1 MVRAGHTHF
10 MNWYYAV
17 GGQRNGPFGQDEFV
31 RIIGTGAVTDASL
44 VWREGMAEWR
54 PLAELRGEL
63 GLGPPAIPPPVGE
76 AATPTPTPGPASFEF
91 TGAAGEYFKIWIVNL
106 LLTIVTL
113 GIYAA
118 WAKVRNRRY
127 FYANTRLLG
136 HAFDYTG
143 NPVRILVG
151 NVIVF
156 GMALVYFAS
165 GAISPFLVLAVV
177 LLFMVLTPWL
187 IVKSLS
193 FNARNS
199 TYRGLRFG
207 FDGTYGGAAKVFL
220 LLPVAAVFTL
230 QLLFPW
236 VQREQRKYVVDR
248 HRFGATSFDFSGT
261 TEAIYKIFGV
271 TLLFFIPLLI
281 AYGGIIA
288 TLVANAG
295 TAVGGQAS
303 PPPPMMA
310 VWGLLFFPGMI
321 SAVIGSYYFR
331 ARLFN
336 YVWGNTMLGGHRFE
350 AKMSFGGLF
359 GLQIVNLLAVIFTLG
374 LMYPWAKV
382 RLVNFTLES
391 LRFVP
396 AGGLETLTGTGPVA
410 EESAVGESAADFF
423 DFDIGLGL

>member
-1 MVRAGHTHF
+1 

-17 GGQRNGPFGQDEFV
+17 GGQKNGPFGQDEFV
-31 RIIGTGAVTDASL
+31 RIIGTGAVTDATL
-44 VWREGMAEWR
+44 VWREGMSEWR
-54 PLAELRGEL
+54 PLAEFRGEL
-63 GLGPPAIPPPVGE
+63 GLGPPAIPPPAGE
-76 AATPTPTPGPASFEF
+76 AATPTPTPAPAGFEF

-143 NPVRILVG
+143 APLRILIG
-151 NVIVF
+151 NVIVL

-165 GAISPFLVLAVV
+165 GAISPFLVLGVV
-177 LLFMVLTPWL
+177 LLFMALTPWL

-220 LLPVAAVFTL
+220 LLPVVAAFTL

-236 VQREQRKYVVDR
+236 VQREQRKFVVDR
-248 HRFGATSFDFSGT
+248 HRYGSTRFDFGGT
-261 TEAIYKIFGV
+261 TGAIYKIFGF
-271 TLLFFIPLLI
+271 TLLFFIPLFI
-281 AYGGIIA
+281 AYGGIFT
-288 TLVANAG
+288 TLIMNAG
-295 TAVGGQAS
+295 ATGGHAQ
-303 PPPPMMA
+303 PPSPMMA
-310 VWGLLFFPGMI
+310 MWGLLFLPAMI
-321 SAVIGSYYFR
+321 CAVVGSYYFR

-336 YVWGNTMLGGHRFE
+336 YIWDNTTLGGHRFE
-350 AKMSFGGLF
+350 ARMSFGGLL
-359 GLQIVNLLAVIFTLG
+359 GLQIVNILAVIFTLG
-374 LMYPWAKV
+374 LLYPWAKV
-382 RLVNFTLES
+382 RLVNFTLQS
-391 LRFVP
+391 LQFVP
-396 AGGLETLTGTGPVA
+396 AGGLEELTGAGP
-410 EESAVGESAADFF
+410 EPDESAVGESAADFF